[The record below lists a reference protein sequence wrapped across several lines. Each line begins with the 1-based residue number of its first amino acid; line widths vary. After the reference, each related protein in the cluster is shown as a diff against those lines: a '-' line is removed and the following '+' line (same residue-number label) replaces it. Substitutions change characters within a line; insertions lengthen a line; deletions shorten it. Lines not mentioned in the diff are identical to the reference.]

1 MWVGNTYGLANGKG
15 IPIITLPITIL
26 AGVLMVSNIRYHSFK
41 QFDFRNKV
49 PFVSILIVVLIFVF
63 IASEPSLVLF
73 VIAVSYAL
81 SGPILTLIQLR
92 RRHLIRMRR
101 ARRMKKEKS
110 EIGGQDTVEKPQE

>member
-1 MWVGNTYGLANGKG
+1 
-15 IPIITLPITIL
+15 
-26 AGVLMVSNIRYHSFK
+26 MVSNIRYHSFK

-73 VIAVSYAL
+73 VMAVGYAS

-92 RRHLIRMRR
+92 RRHMIRTRRAKRMRTER
-101 ARRMKKEKS
+101 A
-110 EIGGQDTVEKPQE
+110 VENNPEPESDQQKRED